1 MAEINTII
9 YDLGGVLV
17 DWNPDYLYRK
27 VFKSDAEMQWFYKN
41 VCTPEWNLE
50 QDAGRSIKDAT
61 EFLVNKFPEY
71 QEYVRMY
78 YGRWTEMLNCPIH
91 ESVDIFQNLKDSG
104 KYKFY
109 ALTNWSAE
117 TFPLAVE
124 MYEFL
129 NWFDGRVVSGE
140 EKTRKPF
147 PQIYKT
153 LINRFS
159 IDPRKAL
166 YTDDNSRNLIPAK
179 DLGMETVHFQSP
191 AQFRKSL
198 KDLELL

>member
-78 YGRWTEMLNCPIH
+78 YGRWTEMLNGPIQ

-129 NWFDGRVVSGE
+129 NWFHGRVVSGE

-159 IDPRKAL
+159 IAPLKAL

>member
-78 YGRWTEMLNCPIH
+78 YGRWTEMLNGPIQ

>member
-27 VFKSDAEMQWFYKN
+27 IFKTDEEMRWFYKN
-41 VCTPEWNLE
+41 ICTPEWNLE
-50 QDAGRSIKDAT
+50 QDAGRSIKEAT
-61 EFLVNKFPEY
+61 EVLVNQFPDYEVY
-71 QEYVRMY
+71 IRMY
-78 YGRWTEMLNCPIH
+78 YGRWTEMLNGPIQ
-91 ESVDIFQNLKDSG
+91 ESVEIFQNLKESG

-117 TFPLAVE
+117 TFPTAVK

-147 PQIYKT
+147 PEIYKT

-159 IDPRKAL
+159 IDPLKAL
-166 YTDDNSRNLIPAK
+166 YTDDNMHNLVPAR
-179 DLGMETVHFQSP
+179 DLGMETIHFQSP
-191 AQFRKSL
+191 AQFKKSL
-198 KDLELL
+198 EKLSLL